1 MCCKA
6 QLELVGL
13 VYTKNKVA
21 GKTVCREC
29 ICLAHTPVHAAHM
42 CIIGWMY
49 RNIRSNL
56 LITNRIGT
64 SLAEFVNMCIIGWRY
79 RNIGSGLLITYKI
92 GTSLAELVN
101 ELAGGRQF
109 EKS

>member
-1 MCCKA
+1 
-6 QLELVGL
+6 
-13 VYTKNKVA
+13 
-21 GKTVCREC
+21 
-29 ICLAHTPVHAAHM
+29 M

-64 SLAEFVNMCIIGWRY
+64 SLAEFVNMRIIGWRY
-79 RNIGSGLLITYKI
+79 RDIRSGLLITYKI